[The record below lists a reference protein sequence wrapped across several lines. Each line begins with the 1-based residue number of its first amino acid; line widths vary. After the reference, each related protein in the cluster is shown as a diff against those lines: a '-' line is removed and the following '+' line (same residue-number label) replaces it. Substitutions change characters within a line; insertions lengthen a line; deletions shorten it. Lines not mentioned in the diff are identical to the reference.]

1 MPISAFV
8 GALLVPSWSFESV
21 FNQRPPSPLRL
32 EGMPPNL
39 QGLNIVLPAQS
50 QSDGHDLL
58 SGQSYPDLAAQLDL
72 WTNLTFDSDEP
83 LGSRDEDKYRRKSLE
98 IEDDVEG
105 TRSPVTREKATH
117 DGHVNVVTGT
127 NLGTNLPAPHTTV
140 HPSHQS
146 FDLNAFLANFGID
159 PFAIP
164 PLHQQPAASTAPS
177 LAQILALHA
186 NHVPGFH
193 NAPTPLMSPYS
204 RDRGTFARPAAPASV
219 SDDGYP
225 TAKRSRTRKASIS
238 SPNSPDEYREETPSA
253 GSNSL
258 TASEDKRR
266 RNTAASARFRLKKKE
281 REAALEGKAKEL
293 ETRVNELERECD
305 GLRRENDWLKG
316 LVVGVTGAAQGPVV
330 AAPSAVVG
338 MSTSGSKRRRDADS

>member
-1 MPISAFV
+1 
-8 GALLVPSWSFESV
+8 
-21 FNQRPPSPLRL
+21 
-32 EGMPPNL
+32 MPPNL
-39 QGLNIVLPAQS
+39 QGLNIVLPPQAQS
-50 QSDGHDLL
+50 DAHDLL
-58 SGQSYPDLAAQLDL
+58 SVQSYPDLAAQLDL

-98 IEDDVEG
+98 IEDDLEG

-127 NLGTNLPAPHTTV
+127 NLGSNQPAQHTTA
-140 HPSHQS
+140 HPSHQA
-146 FDLNAFLANFGID
+146 FDLNAFLSGFGID
-159 PFAIP
+159 PFAVP
-164 PLHQQPAASTAPS
+164 PVHQQPAASTAPS

-186 NHVPGFH
+186 NQTPGFH
-193 NAPTPLMSPYS
+193 TAPTHLMPPYS
-204 RDRGTFARPAAPASV
+204 ATTRDRGSFARPAAPASV

-238 SPNSPDEYREETPSA
+238 SLNSPDEYREDTSSA
-253 GSNSL
+253 GGNPL

-293 ETRVNELERECD
+293 ETRVNELERECE
-305 GLRRENDWLKG
+305 GLRRENGWLKG

-330 AAPSAVVG
+330 AAPPAAVG
-338 MSTSGSKRRRDADS
+338 MPTSGSKRRRDADSV